1 MDEQKN
7 RPESNPPSG
16 QTALEPIRPPAGGIS
31 VVIPAYNAEAVL
43 RRAIESVLAQ
53 TLTPQEILVVDDGST
68 DRTSEIAGT
77 YGSKIRYLRQENA
90 GASAARNAGIRA
102 ASCEW
107 IAFLDADDEW
117 LPQRLALQVRLLEQY
132 PSLNWVTGN
141 FYRCRCRQGHR
152 KQLDLPKHRQNS
164 IPGFLEGKP
173 IFDSYFSA
181 HQHGAMG
188 HTDTMLIRRKVL
200 EKAGLFQVGQKRIN
214 DVDLWLRIAYLGEPL
229 GYVFEP
235 LAVYHL
241 DIEGSILKAHRTPDH
256 IDQFLERHFVLAEQA
271 GMLETFR
278 PCAKAMLG
286 WWLGRRLEDGDGKQV
301 RFLLGKYRNLFSD
314 SSYRKLYIS
323 SFCPRTAALY
333 NALKERLR
341 NRLENKTE

>member
-1 MDEQKN
+1 
-7 RPESNPPSG
+7 
-16 QTALEPIRPPAGGIS
+16 
-31 VVIPAYNAEAVL
+31 
-43 RRAIESVLAQ
+43 
-53 TLTPQEILVVDDGST
+53 
-68 DRTSEIAGT
+68 
-77 YGSKIRYLRQENA
+77 
-90 GASAARNAGIRA
+90 
-102 ASCEW
+102 
-107 IAFLDADDEW
+107 
-117 LPQRLALQVRLLEQY
+117 
-132 PSLNWVTGN
+132 
-141 FYRCRCRQGHR
+141 
-152 KQLDLPKHRQNS
+152 
-164 IPGFLEGKP
+164 
-173 IFDSYFSA
+173 
-181 HQHGAMG
+181 MG